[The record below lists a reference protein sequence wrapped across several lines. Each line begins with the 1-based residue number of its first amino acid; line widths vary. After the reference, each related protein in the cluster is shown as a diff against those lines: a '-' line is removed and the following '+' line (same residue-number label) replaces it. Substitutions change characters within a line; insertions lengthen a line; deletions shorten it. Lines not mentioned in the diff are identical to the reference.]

1 MIVYCATSNPGKLRE
16 FQLAAPD
23 FDVRP
28 LPVKVPPPEENGA
41 TFEENAAAKA
51 EYYGQFVDGYLFAD
65 DSGLE
70 VDALGGAPGVHS
82 ARYAG
87 EEATDRENN
96 ALLLDRLKEATDRS
110 ARFVCVIALVKGGG
124 RPDPHANPWSRD
136 EPGQEAG
143 PRVALDTQASA
154 PQVKTFR
161 GVVEGRILH
170 EARGSSGFGYDP
182 LFYYEPFGCTF
193 GEASLEGKMRVS
205 HRAQALA
212 AMFTYLRNSAAT

>member
-1 MIVYCATSNPGKLRE
+1 VIVYCATSNPGKLRE

-28 LPVKVPPPEENGA
+28 LPVKAPPPEETGA

-70 VDALGGAPGVHS
+70 VDALAGAPGVHS

-87 EEATDRENN
+87 PSSTDQQNN
-96 ALLLDRLKEATDRS
+96 TLLLDRLKGVTDRS
-110 ARFVCVIALVKGGG
+110 ARFVCVIALVEN
-124 RPDPHANPWSRD
+124 A
-136 EPGQEAG
+136 
-143 PRVALDTQASA
+143 ALAKKA
-154 PQVKTFR
+154 ALVKTFR
-161 GVVEGRILH
+161 RTVEGRILDGP
-170 EARGSSGFGYDP
+170 RGTGGFGYDP

-193 GEASLEGKMRVS
+193 GEAPLDRKMLVS
-205 HRAQALA
+205 HRAQALE
-212 AMFTYLRNSAAT
+212 AMFTFLRNSAAT